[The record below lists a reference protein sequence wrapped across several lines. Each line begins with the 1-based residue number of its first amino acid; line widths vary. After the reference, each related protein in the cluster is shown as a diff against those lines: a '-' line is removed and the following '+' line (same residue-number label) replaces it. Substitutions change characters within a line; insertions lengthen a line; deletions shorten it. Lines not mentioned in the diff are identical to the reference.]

1 MTSLRELSDHLYSQ
15 LSTGVPTAQ
24 LAATLQDLVAL
35 GRAQQIMRAVPA
47 TASASWLQDGWE
59 AHAMSP
65 VLIAQAAEGEVRQ
78 ALATMLG
85 LYTAPLGAWQTL
97 LMHRP
102 DPISADALIYV
113 LDRSGGPLWLGNVL
127 KAYLTRK
134 EIGQISHQKW
144 FGVVDQIDDRL
155 RQRQQ
160 HAAWED
166 VFGALRLLWTAVVEE
181 HTAAGQE
188 LWTLR
193 FGQGGKAEAAAE
205 YAESA
210 SSAESGKFAG
220 SAASAEIAASDKSAP
235 ATDVPSV
242 EPVEQAPQPDQGP
255 VDSEAQ
261 RPEAPKPL
269 WKKLQEDQGQSIST
283 VTLYALEQQLFGQP
297 LASERKGFVDALF
310 EGNTQAYARV
320 LKQLAAVDTWEEA
333 SRIIRNDIFL
343 PHHVDIYSGPAVSFT
358 NRVEAYYLKST

>member
-15 LSTGVPTAQ
+15 LSTGVPPAQ

-59 AHAMSP
+59 AHAMAP

-78 ALATMLG
+78 ALATLLG
-85 LYTAPLGAWQTL
+85 FYTAPLGAWQTL

-102 DPISADALIYV
+102 DPISADALVYV

-134 EIGQISHQKW
+134 EVGQISHQKW
-144 FGVVDQIDDRL
+144 FGVVDQIDERL

-160 HAAWED
+160 HAAWDD
-166 VFGALRLLWTAVVEE
+166 VFGALRLVWTTVVQEQ
-181 HTAAGQE
+181 TAAGQQ

-193 FGQGGKAEAAAE
+193 FGKRGKAEAAAE
-205 YAESA
+205 SAESA
-210 SSAESGKFAG
+210 KFAG
-220 SAASAEIAASDKSAP
+220 SAAHSKIAASEKSAP
-235 ATDVPSV
+235 ATHVPSV
-242 EPVEQAPQPDQGP
+242 EPIEQRASRTDEGAGANEVQT
-255 VDSEAQ
+255 
-261 RPEAPKPL
+261 PEAPKPL

-297 LASERKGFVDALF
+297 LVSERKGFVDALF
-310 EGNTQAYARV
+310 KGNTQAYARV
-320 LKQLAAVDTWEEA
+320 LKQLATVDTWEEA
-333 SRIIRNDIFL
+333 SRIIRNDVFL